1 MVQTH
6 MAKRVFVPTDGSE
19 GAWHALDHAA
29 AEHPDARLTLL
40 FVINLVGA
48 GAGGQAGD
56 IGYAEEWYET
66 AEQRAEALFDDAADR
81 LDGSF
86 DSEITVGRPAHAIVA
101 FAEEHPID
109 AIVMGSRGRE
119 GVTRILLG
127 SVAETTVRRSP
138 VPVTVVR

>member
-1 MVQTH
+1 
-6 MAKRVFVPTDGSE
+6 MAKRVLVPIDGSE

-40 FVINLVGA
+40 FVINPVGA
-48 GAGGQAGD
+48 GAGGQADD

-81 LDGSF
+81 LDGRTF

-109 AIVMGSRGRE
+109 AVVMGSHGRK
-119 GVTRILLG
+119 GVSRILLG

>member
-1 MVQTH
+1 
-6 MAKRVFVPTDGSE
+6 MAKRVLVPIDGSE

-29 AEHPDARLTLL
+29 GEHPDARLTLL
-40 FVINLVGA
+40 FVINPVGA

-56 IGYAEEWYET
+56 IGCAEEWYET

-81 LDGSF
+81 LDGRTF
-86 DSEITVGRPAHAIVA
+86 DSEITVGRPAHTIVA

-109 AIVMGSRGRE
+109 AVVMGSHGRK
-119 GVTRILLG
+119 GVSRILLG